1 MDSVSSARALLD
13 ESAAASVAFVV
24 DGKAE
29 VSPARIAR
37 VADTLYLRGFTAG
50 RPLPGSRHD
59 DLRICVS
66 VTDLD
71 GSRPDYRSV
80 IVRGTARLVD
90 DPAERARVLATLTDD
105 GGSAGGEVLALP
117 LVEVSFE
124 GVGNPRTARSPWST
138 ATPLRGEHVILEPL
152 DLAHVPDL
160 LAATAHDEVWQ
171 HLHLRRP
178 ADAAEMTA
186 IVADALRD
194 HRTGAR
200 VPWVQR
206 DARSGAVA
214 GTTSYY
220 DISEGRASV
229 AIGHT
234 IIGRPWWRTGLNT
247 EAKLLLL
254 SRAFDELAAERVE
267 WHVDTENTRSHRAVE
282 RVGATR
288 EGVLRHHHRR
298 QSDGSLRDMVVYS
311 MTADEW
317 PALRARLTSA
327 LRPPLPQG

>member
-1 MDSVSSARALLD
+1 M
-13 ESAAASVAFVV
+13 
-24 DGKAE
+24 
-29 VSPARIAR
+29 
-37 VADTLYLRGFTAG
+37 
-50 RPLPGSRHD
+50 
-59 DLRICVS
+59 
-66 VTDLD
+66 
-71 GSRPDYRSV
+71 
-80 IVRGTARLVD
+80 
-90 DPAERARVLATLTDD
+90 
-105 GGSAGGEVLALP
+105 
-117 LVEVSFE
+117 
-124 GVGNPRTARSPWST
+124 
-138 ATPLRGEHVILEPL
+138 RGEHVILEPL